1 MIGFAP
7 FGFQDFEINRSIQKW
22 SSLEVFLRRRR
33 RSFYFGAEGQ
43 WTTPQTLS
51 QSHSEVAI
59 KAGCVWGS
67 FLRVKV
73 LKNSTAAAVGE
84 NLRRVLIVK
93 CIINLV
99 LWQNCP
105 NRYRIAHSCLLFH
118 GPELVIE
125 IQINCWSKSIFWY
138 NLIVHPMSKLIVNPS
153 HFLIQ
158 VNCQSK

>member
-1 MIGFAP
+1 MFNCNPFSTAEKLADDKSPVFCSLISKLISFAP
-7 FGFQDFEINRSIQKW
+7 FGFQDFEINRSIQNW

-51 QSHSEVAI
+51 QSHSEAAI

-67 FLRVKV
+67 FLGVKV
-73 LKNSTAAAVGE
+73 LKNSAAAAVGE

-105 NRYRIAHSCLLFH
+105 NIRLHTVMSTFSVVLNMLLKFRCF
-118 GPELVIE
+118 
-125 IQINCWSKSIFWY
+125 IQNMFGD
-138 NLIVHPMSKLIVNPS
+138 
-153 HFLIQ
+153 
-158 VNCQSK
+158 